1 MLRRLAPVLAIAT
14 LATLAPTSARGAV
27 GTVTAFDT
35 VDAIEATLTSSDS
48 VRPIGIKVTGIIVG
62 NSSPSTMSVKL
73 TNSTIANASGTGG
86 VDPVARCDRMAML
99 AMSKPGKFQF
109 ALVETEMTQVFT
121 CKLIVRT
128 P

>member
-1 MLRRLAPVLAIAT
+1 MLRRLVPLLAVAT
-14 LATLAPTSARGAV
+14 LATLAPTTARGAV
-27 GTVTAFDT
+27 GSVTTFDT
-35 VDAIEATLTSSDS
+35 VDSIEATLVGDS
-48 VRPIGIKVTGIIVG
+48 NRPVGIKVTGILVG
-62 NSSPSTMSVKL
+62 SSSPTTISVKL
-73 TNSTIANASGTGG
+73 HSSGISQVSGMIG

-109 ALVETEMTQVFT
+109 ALVETEIVQVFT

>member
-1 MLRRLAPVLAIAT
+1 MIRRLVLCLALAM
-14 LATLAPTSARGAV
+14 LATLSSTPARGAV
-27 GTVTAFDT
+27 GSVTTFDT
-35 VDAIEATLTSSDS
+35 VDAIEATMVSDS
-48 VRPIGIKVTGIIVG
+48 NRPVGIKVTGILVG
-62 NSSPSTMSVKL
+62 FASPTTVPVKL
-73 TNSTIANASGTGG
+73 HSSAISTVPGMAG

-109 ALVETEMTQVFT
+109 ALVETEISQLFT